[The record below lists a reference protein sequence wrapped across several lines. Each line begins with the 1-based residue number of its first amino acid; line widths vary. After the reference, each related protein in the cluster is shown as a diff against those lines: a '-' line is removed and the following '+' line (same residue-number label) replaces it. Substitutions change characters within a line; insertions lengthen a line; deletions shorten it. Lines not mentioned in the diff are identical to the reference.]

1 MWGFAMLRSISASR
15 KKTILWKNI
24 IYNELIIRGYNV
36 DVGVV
41 EYSQKDGGKSI
52 RKRVEVGLF
61 CNRGSRRYYIQSA
74 FAIPDQ
80 DKMEQ
85 EQNSLIRIDDS
96 FKKIIVVKDKI
107 NLWRNEKGILIME
120 VMEFLL
126 NENSLDL

>member
-1 MWGFAMLRSISASR
+1 MLRSISASR

-24 IYNELIIRGYNV
+24 IYNELIIRSYNV

-52 RKRVEVGLF
+52 RKRVEVDFF

>member
-1 MWGFAMLRSISASR
+1 MNYQTIAFLSLCTYYEKLHLVAEFRSRSWIFLL
-15 KKTILWKNI
+15 T
-24 IYNELIIRGYNV
+24 G
-36 DVGVV
+36 VGSDGL
-41 EYSQKDGGKSI
+41 YKDGGRSV
-52 RKRVEVGLF
+52 RKRVEVDF
-61 CNRGSRRYYIQSA
+61 VCNRSSRRYYIQSA

-80 DKMEQ
+80 EKMEQ

-107 NLWRNEKGILIME
+107 KLWRNEKGILIMG

>member
-1 MWGFAMLRSISASR
+1 MLRSISASR

-52 RKRVEVGLF
+52 RKRVEVDFF

>member
-24 IYNELIIRGYNV
+24 IYNELIIRSYNV

-52 RKRVEVGLF
+52 RKRVEVDFF
-61 CNRGSRRYYIQSA
+61 CNRGSLRYYIQSA